1 MSREIWSRRRGAAPK
16 PVEHVEEIVEEIV
29 EDNDHLLDEEN
40 LDEEVDLNHEAS
52 DGSDSGDG
60 GSPWVSY
67 IESQS

>member
-1 MSREIWSRRRGAAPK
+1 MRRGRNWRVK
-16 PVEHVEEIVEEIV
+16 LNSENEVVEEVVE
-29 EDNDHLLDEEN
+29 NNNHLLDEEN
-40 LDEEVDLNHEAS
+40 LDEAIDLNHEAS

>member
-1 MSREIWSRRRGAAPK
+1 MSRGIWSRKRGAAPK

-52 DGSDSGDG
+52 DDSDSGDDDN
-60 GSPWVSY
+60 PWVSY